1 MRLLTTVS
9 DLGRILENRK
19 SVRGVGK
26 GECASILQKKEEDRI
41 YKPSSGELDFH
52 LELITMILFFSL
64 SLNSI

>member
-9 DLGRILENRK
+9 DLGRILENRR

-41 YKPSSGELDFH
+41 YKPSSGDFH